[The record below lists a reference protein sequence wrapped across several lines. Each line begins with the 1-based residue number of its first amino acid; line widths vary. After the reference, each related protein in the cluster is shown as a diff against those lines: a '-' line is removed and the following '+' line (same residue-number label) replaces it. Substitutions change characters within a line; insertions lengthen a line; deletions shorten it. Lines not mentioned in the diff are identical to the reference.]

1 MFHQELPTAQA
12 LSRTENCG
20 AQYGSEEQPVFLEE
34 DTPVNHLVTPSEES
48 PLEHAATTGLQGPYV
63 NLELKDLNELAPRIP
78 EREKG
83 LEMAGYTNRQE
94 VTLVERGYE
103 TCNPQ
108 IHPDMHVTTEP
119 STENIEQP
127 EVTRKAH
134 TDCVMEKNR
143 CISHNQLLEKMKVTK
158 KVWKD
163 RGKGRGF
170 GYVSSKVTKL
180 FCNPKTR
187 GSVSPTTTN
196 VLSDS
201 NGQEEGLVTF
211 GNTLMRF
218 SEFNKLEK
226 TRPQENIDRLPD

>member
-1 MFHQELPTAQA
+1 M
-12 LSRTENCG
+12 
-20 AQYGSEEQPVFLEE
+20 QYLNVKKGHRWQVP
-34 DTPVNHLVTPSEES
+34 
-48 PLEHAATTGLQGPYV
+48 PLHKRLRAWE
-63 NLELKDLNELAPRIP
+63 
-78 EREKG
+78 
-83 LEMAGYTNRQE
+83 E
-94 VTLVERGYE
+94 VTR
-103 TCNPQ
+103 C
-108 IHPDMHVTTEP
+108 VTH
-119 STENIEQP
+119 IEQP

-158 KVWKD
+158 KVWKV

-201 NGQEEGLVTF
+201 NGQEEGLETF
-211 GNTLMRF
+211 GNTNNLMRF